1 VIVSPDRCS
10 VLPVTVA
17 PTPRVSGKAPFPYG
31 DSAQPN
37 PNIVMHN
44 APEQLLSWLFTVG
57 NCMVSNHPKNAIKS
71 RVDPASD
78 RTMTGFVTHGLGDAR
93 HFIPLPGYL
102 EQFKE
107 KLGYEPF
114 AGTLNIELTG
124 ESIPDREGIP
134 SSNAIKIEGW
144 QDGDQTYGPA
154 SCYPSVIEASGGS
167 YSNVH
172 VIEPERSR
180 HDENVIELIAPVKL
194 RDELPC
200 DDGEYVSLHVPK

>member
-1 VIVSPDRCS
+1 
-10 VLPVTVA
+10 
-17 PTPRVSGKAPFPYG
+17 
-31 DSAQPN
+31 
-37 PNIVMHN
+37 
-44 APEQLLSWLFTVG
+44 
-57 NCMVSNHPKNAIKS
+57 MVSNYPKKATSS
-71 RVDPASD
+71 RVDPDSN

-102 EQFKE
+102 EQFRE

-114 AGTLNIELTG
+114 PGTLNIELTD
-124 ESIPDREGIP
+124 ESISDRKGIP
-134 SSNAIKIEGW
+134 SSNTITIEGW

-154 SCYPSVIEASGGS
+154 SCYPSVIEASGRT
-167 YSNVH
+167 YSTAH

-194 RDELPC
+194 RDTLPC